1 MAMAAAGLMDSQ
13 AAARPASA
21 PLLSAEQIETFR
33 REGFLL
39 IPGFYDLVREIE
51 PIQRALHSII
61 GLLIERH
68 RLPIERPPFDPA
80 RFDAGYGELITH
92 DRRLGGLIY
101 DAAKL
106 IPAFIRLLSCER
118 NEQLFREL
126 RQTDLAGI
134 GAASYGIRIDNP
146 REEQYRSHWH
156 QEYLFQPQSL
166 DGIVF
171 WSPLVEVEPEM
182 GPVQICVGSHHDGLS
197 RYRRGARY
205 ADKPGAYQIGL
216 DDEEGTVARY
226 RRVAPLSR
234 PGDLLLMDF
243 LTLHQSGHNVAQR
256 SRWSMQLRYFNFR
269 ERHGIDLGW
278 PASVTAGT
286 DIEALFP
293 ESFVRA

>member
-1 MAMAAAGLMDSQ
+1 MDHGQ
-13 AAARPASA
+13 APA
-21 PLLSAEQIETFR
+21 PLLSAEQVEAFR
-33 REGFLL
+33 RDGFLL
-39 IPGFYDLVREIE
+39 LPGFYDLAREIA

-61 GLLIERH
+61 GLLVERH
-68 RLPIERPPFDPA
+68 RPQARHTPFDPA
-80 RFDAGYGELITH
+80 RFDDGYAELIAH
-92 DRRLGGLIY
+92 DRRLGGLVY

-106 IPAFIRLLSCER
+106 IPAFIRLLSCDR
-118 NEQLFREL
+118 NERLFREL
-126 RQTDLAGI
+126 RATDLAGI
-134 GAASYGIRIDNP
+134 GAASFGIRIDNP
-146 REEQYRSHWH
+146 GEEQFRSHWH

-171 WSPLVEVEPEM
+171 WSPLVDVEPEM

-197 RYRRGARY
+197 RYRRGDRY
-205 ADKPGAYQIGL
+205 AEKTGAYQIGL
-216 DDEEGTVARY
+216 ADEEGTVARY
-226 RRVAPLSR
+226 PRVAPLSH

-293 ESFVRA
+293 ESFTRE